1 MTIRRVV
8 PDISSAVLGQS
19 RQFYQRLG
27 LVEVMNL
34 GWVITLASPTHPTA
48 QVTLMGPD
56 ATAAIQPDVTI
67 EVDDVDAVHAAM
79 VEHGAPIVHPLQD
92 ESWGVRRFFVTDPNG
107 RVTNVVGH
115 HGARVIGRDSPARA
129 PRRDG

>member
-8 PDISSAVLGQS
+8 PDISSEALGQS
-19 RQFYQRLG
+19 SQFYQRLG

-34 GWVITLASPTHPTA
+34 GWVITLASPSHPTA

-67 EVDDVDAVHAAM
+67 EVDDVDVVHAAM
-79 VEHGAPIVHPLQD
+79 VEDGAQIVHPLQD

-107 RVTNVVGH
+107 RVINVVGH
-115 HGARVIGRDSPARA
+115 H
-129 PRRDG
+129 

>member
-27 LVEVMNL
+27 LVEVMNF
-34 GWVITLASPTHPTA
+34 GWVITLASPSHPTA

-79 VEHGAPIVHPLQD
+79 VEDGAQIVRPLQD

-107 RVTNVVGH
+107 RVINVVGH
-115 HGARVIGRDSPARA
+115 N
-129 PRRDG
+129 

>member
-8 PDISSAVLGQS
+8 PDISSEALGSS

-34 GWVITLASPTHPTA
+34 GWVITLASPSHPTA

-56 ATAAIQPDVTI
+56 ATAAVQPDLTI

-79 VEHGAPIVHPLQD
+79 VEDGAPIVHPLQN

-107 RVTNVVGH
+107 RVINVAGH
-115 HGARVIGRDSPARA
+115 S
-129 PRRDG
+129 

>member
-1 MTIRRVV
+1 MTIHRVV
-8 PDISSAVLGQS
+8 PDISSEALGQS

-67 EVDDVDAVHAAM
+67 EVDDVDAMHAAM
-79 VEHGAPIVHPLQD
+79 VEGGAKIAHPLQD
-92 ESWGVRRFFVTDPNG
+92 ESWGVRRFFVIDPNG
-107 RVTNVVGH
+107 RVINVVAH
-115 HGARVIGRDSPARA
+115 R
-129 PRRDG
+129 